1 MPATR
6 PLGCY
11 TPACVVEGEGDAM
24 IYIYV
29 QYWRFLCVLKQLGH
43 CEAEQ
48 KKLKLPLDP
57 MFLSSSLS
65 LN

>member
-1 MPATR
+1 M
-6 PLGCY
+6 
-11 TPACVVEGEGDAM
+11 
-24 IYIYV
+24 
-29 QYWRFLCVLKQLGH
+29 KQLGH

-65 LN
+65 LNLCSLVEILVSQ